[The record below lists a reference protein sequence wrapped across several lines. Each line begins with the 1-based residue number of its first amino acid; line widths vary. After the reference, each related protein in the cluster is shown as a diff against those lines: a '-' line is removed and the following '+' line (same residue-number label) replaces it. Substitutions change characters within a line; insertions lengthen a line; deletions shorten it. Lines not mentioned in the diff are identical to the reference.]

1 MRMIDDNDDDT
12 W

>member
-1 MRMIDDNDDDT
+1 MWMIDDNDDDR